1 MSDTVAG
8 NPDPTVVPPLG
19 DDERAEL
26 LRLRKE
32 VESLRQAP
40 RRRRMPNWKSVVAG
54 FLIVLGCVLAPL
66 SLLTV
71 WVHNQVT
78 NTDRFVATMSPLIEQ
93 PSVQAAVTDRVTETI
108 FGYVDVQ
115 AYANQAVDVLAAQGV
130 SPVVAD
136 RLRSLTGPL
145 ASSVQGFVHGQVAT
159 LVASPEV
166 RSAWDQALR
175 GGHQQLNAVLSGN
188 ASAISIS
195 GDKVQLDLG
204 PVITAAKQRLAAG
217 GFTAVNAVPDVHPT
231 LAVGDAKTLIKAR
244 SAYNTLDTVATW
256 LPWVTLV
263 LLAAGVYLAR
273 QHRRALLNTG
283 FGIAAGM
290 VVIAVALFVVRGVLI
305 SNVPS
310 RSAAPVSDSYDLLV
324 RFLRDGLRVF
334 FAVGVLIGLGA
345 FLAGPSVTAVHIR
358 AASARMIAWL
368 RRSGAKAGLRTGK
381 VGGWVYDHRTPLRAG
396 AVGVAVLVFI
406 LLSPPSGLAA
416 LVIAVV
422 LVVCLGV
429 IQFLGGEPPAPTGPA
444 AAPGRQSAADR

>member
-1 MSDTVAG
+1 MSEPVGGKTDTTIMA
-8 NPDPTVVPPLG
+8 PLR

-40 RRRRMPNWKSVVAG
+40 RRRRTPNWKSVAAG
-54 FLIVLGCVLAPL
+54 FLITLGCVLAPL

-93 PSVQAAVTDRVTETI
+93 PSVQAAVTDRVTDTV

-115 AYANQAVDVLAAQGV
+115 AFANQAVDALAGQGL
-130 SPVVAD
+130 SPVLAD

-145 ASSVQGFVHGQVAT
+145 ASSLQGFVHDQVGT
-159 LVASPEV
+159 LVASPQV
-166 RSAWDQALR
+166 HGLWDQALR

-188 ASAISIS
+188 ASAISIA
-195 GDKVQLDLG
+195 GDEVQLDLG
-204 PVITAAKQRLAAG
+204 PFITAAKQRLAAG

-231 LAVGDAKTLIKAR
+231 LAVGDAQTLVKAR
-244 SAYNTLDTVATW
+244 SAYNTLDRIATW

-273 QHRRALLNTG
+273 NHRRALLNTG
-283 FGIAAGM
+283 FGIAVGM
-290 VVIAVALFVVRGVLI
+290 VVIAVALFVVRGALI
-305 SNVPS
+305 SNVSS

-324 RFLRDGLRVF
+324 RFLRDGLRVVF
-334 FAVGVLIGLGA
+334 VVGVLVGLGA
-345 FLAGPSVTAVHIR
+345 FLAGPSATAVHIR
-358 AASARMIAWL
+358 AASARLIAWL
-368 RRSGAKAGLRTGK
+368 RRGGAKAGLRTGK
-381 VGGWVYDHRTPLRAG
+381 VGGWVHYHRTPLRAG
-396 AVGVAVLVFI
+396 AVGLAVLVFI
-406 LLSPPSGLAA
+406 FLSPPSGLAA
-416 LVIAVV
+416 LVIAGV

-429 IQFLGGEPPAPTGPA
+429 IQFLDEPPAKAQDRPAGTGTA
-444 AAPGRQSAADR
+444 